1 MKESPCIDTLATQP
15 MSCRPRNEGAYLGAA
30 PFGMTCRDIHLSLGP
45 FQGITDAPFRNVF
58 KRHFGGIDKF
68 YTPFFTG
75 IHKEEHAKN
84 LQGEEID
91 PRYNYVET
99 LTPQILSTD
108 AEEILRFAKQ
118 CKELGYKEINLN
130 MGCPFPRV
138 ANKKRGSG
146 LLPYPDKVESMLEGV
161 FEHIGDMKFSVK
173 CRLGYFSPDEIDAII
188 PIFNKYPLS
197 ELIIHPRIG
206 KQLYKGEADVER
218 FKALIPYINAP
229 LVYNGDV
236 FSVESF
242 ERIRGVI
249 ESLSC
254 GRLRVKPAMTP
265 IEETSPKSVI
275 AGKNPQ
281 STVLKGYMLGRGI
294 LANPFLAEDIKASVI
309 ARRNDEAIQK
319 SVSLD
324 CIVPR
329 NDAKLQSERTERL
342 HNYVIDLYEDRLH
355 HAGGSP
361 KVLGRMKEL
370 WSYLMN
376 SFEEPQVVWRKIKK
390 INALNEYEEAVETI
404 FKEIAIK

>member
-1 MKESPCIDTLATQP
+1 
-15 MSCRPRNEGAYLGAA
+15 MSDVR
-30 PFGMTCRDIHLSLGP
+30 LSLGP

-91 PRYNYVET
+91 PHCNDVET

-146 LLPYPDKVESMLEGV
+146 LLPYPDKVDAMLEGV
-161 FEHIGDMKFSVK
+161 FEHIGDMKFSIK

-188 PIFNKYPLS
+188 PIFNKFPLS

-206 KQLYKGEADVER
+206 KQLYKGEADVKR
-218 FKALIPYINAP
+218 FAALIPYINAP

-236 FSVESF
+236 FSVKSF
-242 ERIRGVI
+242 DRIQ
-249 ESLSC
+249 
-254 GRLRVKPAMTP
+254 
-265 IEETSPKSVI
+265 SVI
-275 AGKNPQ
+275 AGNDPQ
-281 STVLKGYMLGRGI
+281 SSTLIDHFMLGRGI
-294 LANPFLAEDIKASVI
+294 LANPFLAEQI
-309 ARRNDEAIQK
+309 ADVCPPQPNDK
-319 SVSLD
+319 
-324 CIVPR
+324 
-329 NDAKLQSERTERL
+329 TERL
-342 HNYVIDLYEDRLH
+342 HAYVLDLYEDRLH

-370 WSYLMN
+370 WSYLMY

-390 INALNEYEEAVETI
+390 INALKEYEEAVETVFREHSLI
-404 FKEIAIK
+404 

>member
-1 MKESPCIDTLATQP
+1 
-15 MSCRPRNEGAYLGAA
+15 MS
-30 PFGMTCRDIHLSLGP
+30 DILLSLGP

-75 IHKEEHAKN
+75 IHKEDHAKN

-91 PRYNYVET
+91 PKFNDVET

-108 AEEILRFAKQ
+108 AEEILRFTKQ
-118 CKELGYKEINLN
+118 CKQLGYKEINLN

-138 ANKKRGSG
+138 ANKKRGCG
-146 LLPYPDKVESMLEGV
+146 LLPYPDMVEAMFERV
-161 FEHIGDMKFSVK
+161 FEEIDIKFSVK
-173 CRLGYFSPDEIDAII
+173 CRLGYFSPEEIEAII
-188 PIFNKYPLS
+188 PIFNRFPLS

-229 LVYNGDV
+229 LVYNGDI
-236 FSVESF
+236 FSRESF
-242 ERIRGVI
+242 EHIREQVQP
-249 ESLSC
+249 
-254 GRLRVKPAMTP
+254 V
-265 IEETSPKSVI
+265 
-275 AGKNPQ
+275 NQ
-281 STVLKGYMLGRGI
+281 FMLGRGI
-294 LANPFLAEDIKASVI
+294 LANPFLAEEIRGGAWNAPERI
-309 ARRNDEAIQK
+309 ARLYAY
-319 SVSLD
+319 
-324 CIVPR
+324 IV
-329 NDAKLQSERTERL
+329 
-342 HNYVIDLYEDRLH
+342 DLYEDRLR

-390 INALNEYEEAVETI
+390 INALKEYEDAVEYVFMNNKLI
-404 FKEIAIK
+404 Q

>member
-1 MKESPCIDTLATQP
+1 
-15 MSCRPRNEGAYLGAA
+15 MSGTDC
-30 PFGMTCRDIHLSLGP
+30 HLSLGP

-91 PRYNYVET
+91 PKFNDVET

-118 CKELGYKEINLN
+118 CKQLGYKEINLN

-138 ANKKRGSG
+138 ANKKRGCG
-146 LLPYPDKVESMLEGV
+146 LLPYPDMVEAM
-161 FEHIGDMKFSVK
+161 FERIFEEIDINFSVK
-173 CRLGYFSPDEIDAII
+173 CRLGYFSPDEIEAII
-188 PIFNKYPLS
+188 PIFNKFPLS

-218 FKALIPYINAP
+218 FKRLIPYINAP

-236 FSVESF
+236 FSVNDF
-242 ERIRGVI
+242 GRIRN
-249 ESLSC
+249 
-254 GRLRVKPAMTP
+254 A
-265 IEETSPKSVI
+265 
-275 AGKNPQ
+275 
-281 STVLKGYMLGRGI
+281 VLPMNRFMLGRG
-294 LANPFLAEDIKASVI
+294 LLTNPFLAEEIRGGAWN
-309 ARRNDEAIQK
+309 A
-319 SVSLD
+319 
-324 CIVPR
+324 P
-329 NDAKLQSERTERL
+329 ERTERL
-342 HNYVIDLYEDRLH
+342 HAYIIDLYEDRLR

-370 WSYLMN
+370 WSYLMY
-376 SFEEPQVVWRKIKK
+376 SFEEPQNVWRKIKK
-390 INALNEYEEAVETI
+390 INALREYEDAVEEI
-404 FKEIAIK
+404 FKSIGLDF

>member
-1 MKESPCIDTLATQP
+1 
-15 MSCRPRNEGAYLGAA
+15 MSEVQ
-30 PFGMTCRDIHLSLGP
+30 LSLGP

-91 PRYNYVET
+91 PSYNDVET

-146 LLPYPDKVESMLEGV
+146 LLPYPDKVEAMMERV
-161 FEHIGDMKFSVK
+161 FEKTDIQFSVK
-173 CRLGYFSPDEIDAII
+173 CRLGYFDPMEIDAII

-229 LVYNGDV
+229 LVYNGDIV
-236 FSVESF
+236 SVESF
-242 ERIRGVI
+242 ERIKGTI
-249 ESLSC
+249 NDGPST
-254 GRLRVKPAMTP
+254 LRRAQGSGACK
-265 IEETSPKSVI
+265 
-275 AGKNPQ
+275 
-281 STVLKGYMLGRGI
+281 TVNKFMLGRGI
-294 LANPFLAEDIKASVI
+294 LANPFLAEEIKGH
-309 ARRNDEAIQK
+309 D
-319 SVSLD
+319 
-324 CIVPR
+324 VPDDKT
-329 NDAKLQSERTERL
+329 NRL
-342 HNYVIDLYEDRLH
+342 HAYVIDLYDDRLR

-390 INALNEYEEAVETI
+390 LNSLKDYEEAVELI
-404 FKEIAIK
+404 FKENALIL

>member
-1 MKESPCIDTLATQP
+1 MSQP
-15 MSCRPRNEGAYLGAA
+15 
-30 PFGMTCRDIHLSLGP
+30 FLSLGP

-91 PRYNYVET
+91 PRYNDVET

-138 ANKKRGSG
+138 ANKKRGCG
-146 LLPYPDKVESMLEGV
+146 LLPYPDKVEEMLEKV
-161 FEHIGDMKFSVK
+161 FEQIDIRFSIK
-173 CRLGYFSPDEIDAII
+173 CRLGYFSPEEIDAII
-188 PIFNKYPLS
+188 PLFNKFPLS

-229 LVYNGDV
+229 LVYNGDI

-242 ERIRGVI
+242 GRIRETVQ
-249 ESLSC
+249 
-254 GRLRVKPAMTP
+254 P
-265 IEETSPKSVI
+265 I
-275 AGKNPQ
+275 NHF
-281 STVLKGYMLGRGI
+281 MLGRGI

-309 ARRNDEAIQK
+309 VRHEVIQNNG
-319 SVSLD
+319 LD
-324 CIVPR
+324 CFVVPPR
-329 NDAKLQSERTERL
+329 NDAKRQTERL
-342 HNYVIDLYEDRLH
+342 HAYVIDLYEDRLR

-390 INALNEYEEAVETI
+390 INALKEYEETVEVI
-404 FKEIAIK
+404 FRENQIIL

>member
-1 MKESPCIDTLATQP
+1 
-15 MSCRPRNEGAYLGAA
+15 
-30 PFGMTCRDIHLSLGP
+30 MTGKVQLSLGP

-91 PRYNYVET
+91 PRCNDVET

-138 ANKKRGSG
+138 ANKQRGCG
-146 LLPYPDKVESMLEGV
+146 LLPYPDKVEAMLEHV
-161 FEHIGDMKFSVK
+161 FESIGDTKFSVK
-173 CRLGYFSPDEIDAII
+173 CRLGYFKPEEIDDII
-188 PIFNKYPLS
+188 PFFNKYPLS

-206 KQLYKGEADVER
+206 KQLYKGEANVER
-218 FKALIPYINAP
+218 FKTLMPQINAP
-229 LVYNGDV
+229 LVYNGDI
-236 FSVESF
+236 FSVDNF
-242 ERIRGVI
+242 ERIRG
-249 ESLSC
+249 
-254 GRLRVKPAMTP
+254 A
-265 IEETSPKSVI
+265 I
-275 AGKNPQ
+275 AGNELQFPV
-281 STVLKGYMLGRGI
+281 TGCMLGRGI
-294 LANPFLAEDIKASVI
+294 LANPFLAEEIRSM
-309 ARRNDEAIQK
+309 
-319 SVSLD
+319 D
-324 CIVPR
+324 CIPS
-329 NDAKLQSERTERL
+329 DKIMRL
-342 HNYVIDLYEDRLH
+342 HNYVIDLYEDRLQ

-376 SFEEPQVVWRKIKK
+376 SFEEPQAVWRKIKK
-390 INALNEYEEAVETI
+390 INALKEYEDAVEEI
-404 FKEIAIK
+404 FKNQGLVLSVFSGCDASAPHDR

>member
-1 MKESPCIDTLATQP
+1 
-15 MSCRPRNEGAYLGAA
+15 MS
-30 PFGMTCRDIHLSLGP
+30 DVQLSLGP

-91 PRYNYVET
+91 PRYNDVET

-138 ANKKRGSG
+138 ANKKRGCG
-146 LLPYPDKVESMLEGV
+146 LLPYPDQVEAMLERV
-161 FEHIGDMKFSVK
+161 FEEIGDMKFSVK
-173 CRLGYFSPDEIDAII
+173 CRLGYFNPEEIDAII
-188 PIFNKYPLS
+188 PIFNRFPLS

-218 FKALIPYINAP
+218 FKALIPCINAP
-229 LVYNGDV
+229 LVYNGDI
-236 FSVESF
+236 FSVESYYS
-242 ERIRGVI
+242 I
-249 ESLSC
+249 S
-254 GRLRVKPAMTP
+254 
-265 IEETSPKSVI
+265 ETINDGP
-275 AGKNPQ
+275 
-281 STVLKGYMLGRGI
+281 STGSGTCKTIDQFMLGRGI
-294 LANPFLAEDIKASVI
+294 LANPFLAEEIRGGA
-309 ARRNDEAIQK
+309 
-319 SVSLD
+319 
-324 CIVPR
+324 C
-329 NDAKLQSERTERL
+329 DAPVRTERL
-342 HNYVIDLYEDRLH
+342 HAYVLDLYEDRLH

-390 INALNEYEEAVETI
+390 INALKEYEEAVETV
-404 FKEIAIK
+404 FKENAIII

>member
-1 MKESPCIDTLATQP
+1 
-15 MSCRPRNEGAYLGAA
+15 MS
-30 PFGMTCRDIHLSLGP
+30 DIRLSLGP

-91 PRYNYVET
+91 PHCNDVET

-108 AEEILRFAKQ
+108 ADEILRFAKQ
-118 CKELGYKEINLN
+118 CQQLGYREINLN

-146 LLPYPDKVESMLEGV
+146 LLPYPDKVEAMLEGV

-188 PIFNKYPLS
+188 PIFNRFPLS

-218 FKALIPYINAP
+218 FKALIPYINVP
-229 LVYNGDV
+229 LVYNGDI
-236 FSVESF
+236 FSVNSF
-242 ERIRGVI
+242 EQIQ
-249 ESLSC
+249 
-254 GRLRVKPAMTP
+254 
-265 IEETSPKSVI
+265 KSVSPI
-275 AGKNPQ
+275 NQ
-281 STVLKGYMLGRGI
+281 FMLGRGI
-294 LANPFLAEDIKASVI
+294 LANPFLAEQIKNNTMDVCDAS
-309 ARRNDEAIQK
+309 
-319 SVSLD
+319 
-324 CIVPR
+324 
-329 NDAKLQSERTERL
+329 LQGQPVGTHRVCPPTHNKTERL
-342 HNYVIDLYEDRLH
+342 HAYVLDLYENRLR

-376 SFEEPQVVWRKIKK
+376 NFEEPQVVWRKIKK
-390 INALNEYEEAVETI
+390 INALKEYEEAVEYI
-404 FKEIAIK
+404 FMNIPLSSPESTPKDFS

>member
-1 MKESPCIDTLATQP
+1 
-15 MSCRPRNEGAYLGAA
+15 MSDLL
-30 PFGMTCRDIHLSLGP
+30 LSLGP

-58 KRHFGGIDKF
+58 KRHFGGIDKY

-91 PRYNYVET
+91 PRCNDVET

-118 CKELGYKEINLN
+118 CKQLGYKEINLN

-146 LLPYPDKVESMLEGV
+146 LLPYPDMVEAMLERV
-161 FEHIGDMKFSVK
+161 FEEIDIKFSVK
-173 CRLGYFSPDEIDAII
+173 CRLGYFSPDEIKAII
-188 PIFNKYPLS
+188 PIFNKYALS

-206 KQLYKGEADVER
+206 KQLYKGEADVEQ
-218 FKALIPYINAP
+218 FAALIPNINAP
-229 LVYNGDV
+229 LVYNGDI

-242 ERIRGVI
+242 GRINGI
-249 ESLSC
+249 LNNGPST
-254 GRLRVKPAMTP
+254 LRQAQGSGAFNCQP
-265 IEETSPKSVI
+265 IS
-275 AGKNPQ
+275 Q
-281 STVLKGYMLGRGI
+281 FMLGRGI
-294 LANPFLAEDIKASVI
+294 LANPFLAEEIKAATEDSLCVI
-309 ARRNDEAIQK
+309 ARRNDETIQDNG
-319 SVSLD
+319 LD
-324 CIVPR
+324 CR
-329 NDAKLQSERTERL
+329 ASLAMTKTDRL
-342 HNYVIDLYEDRLH
+342 HNYVIDLYEDRLR

-370 WSYLMN
+370 WSYLMY

-390 INALNEYEEAVETI
+390 INALKEYEDAVERI
-404 FKEIAIK
+404 FTNNQIKDSMALPSSKESNSIDSL

>member
-1 MKESPCIDTLATQP
+1 
-15 MSCRPRNEGAYLGAA
+15 MSELS
-30 PFGMTCRDIHLSLGP
+30 LSLGP

-58 KRHFGGIDKF
+58 KRHFSGIDKF
-68 YTPFFTG
+68 FTPFFTG

-91 PRYNYVET
+91 PRCNDVET

-118 CKELGYKEINLN
+118 CRQLGYEEINLN

-138 ANKKRGSG
+138 ANKKRGCG
-146 LLPYPDKVESMLEGV
+146 LLPYPDNVEAMLDRV
-161 FEHIGDMKFSVK
+161 FEEIDIKFSIK
-173 CRLGYFSPDEIDAII
+173 CRLGYFNPEEIDAII
-188 PIFNKYPLS
+188 PVFNKFRLS

-218 FKALIPYINAP
+218 FKAIIPLINAP
-229 LVYNGDV
+229 LVYNGDIV
-236 FSVESF
+236 SVESF
-242 ERIRGVI
+242 EHIRDLVQP
-249 ESLSC
+249 
-254 GRLRVKPAMTP
+254 VK
-265 IEETSPKSVI
+265 
-275 AGKNPQ
+275 Q
-281 STVLKGYMLGRGI
+281 FMLGRGL
-294 LANPFLAEDIKASVI
+294 LANPFLAE
-309 ARRNDEAIQK
+309 EIQGGTY
-319 SVSLD
+319 S
-324 CIVPR
+324 
-329 NDAKLQSERTERL
+329 ASERTKRL
-342 HNYVIDLYEDRLH
+342 HAYVLDLYEDRLR

-390 INALNEYEEAVETI
+390 INALKEYVYAVETI

>member
-1 MKESPCIDTLATQP
+1 MNK
-15 MSCRPRNEGAYLGAA
+15 
-30 PFGMTCRDIHLSLGP
+30 PFLSLGP

-91 PRYNYVET
+91 PHYNDVET

-118 CKELGYKEINLN
+118 CQQLGYKEINLN

-138 ANKKRGSG
+138 ANKKRGCG
-146 LLPYPDKVESMLEGV
+146 LLPYPDKVEAMLERV
-161 FEHIGDMKFSVK
+161 FEEIDIKFSVK
-173 CRLGYFSPDEIDAII
+173 CRLGYFDPKEIDAIL
-188 PIFNKYPLS
+188 PIFNKFPIS

-229 LVYNGDV
+229 LVYNGDIV
-236 FSVESF
+236 SEESF
-242 ERIRGVI
+242 NRISNAVQP
-249 ESLSC
+249 
-254 GRLRVKPAMTP
+254 V
-265 IEETSPKSVI
+265 
-275 AGKNPQ
+275 NQ
-281 STVLKGYMLGRGI
+281 FMLGRGI
-294 LANPFLAEDIKASVI
+294 LANPFLAEQIKNDKASTH
-309 ARRNDEAIQK
+309 DK
-319 SVSLD
+319 M
-324 CIVPR
+324 
-329 NDAKLQSERTERL
+329 ERL
-342 HNYVIDLYEDRLH
+342 QNYVIDLYEDRLH
-355 HAGGSP
+355 HSGGSP

-390 INALNEYEEAVETI
+390 INALKEYEEAVETI

>member
-1 MKESPCIDTLATQP
+1 
-15 MSCRPRNEGAYLGAA
+15 MSQVQ
-30 PFGMTCRDIHLSLGP
+30 LSLGP

-58 KRHFGGIDKF
+58 KRHFNGIDKF

-75 IHKEEHAKN
+75 IQKDHAKN

-91 PRYNYVET
+91 PHYNDVET

-118 CKELGYKEINLN
+118 CKQLGYKEINLN

-138 ANKKRGSG
+138 ANKKRGCG
-146 LLPYPDKVESMLEGV
+146 LLPYPDKVEELFEKV
-161 FEHIGDMKFSVK
+161 FEQIGDMNFSVK
-173 CRLGYFSPDEIDAII
+173 CRLGYFNPDEIEDII
-188 PIFNKYPLS
+188 PIFNRFPLS

-229 LVYNGDV
+229 LVYNGDI

-249 ESLSC
+249 ASSSR

-265 IEETSPKSVI
+265 MERTSPGSVI
-275 AGKNPQ
+275 AGEDPQ
-281 STVLKGYMLGRGI
+281 FPVICFMLGRGI
-294 LANPFLAEDIKASVI
+294 LANPFLAEQIKTETADARDASLQERVVGT
-309 ARRNDEAIQK
+309 RRVYPQTYDK
-319 SVSLD
+319 TD
-324 CIVPR
+324 
-329 NDAKLQSERTERL
+329 RL
-342 HNYVIDLYEDRLH
+342 HNYVLDLYEDRLR

-376 SFEEPQVVWRKIKK
+376 SFEEPQAVWRKIKK
-390 INALNEYEEAVETI
+390 INALKEYEDAVEEI
-404 FKEIAIK
+404 FRDVKVVI